1 MSDLVP
7 ERVEPLLAGSLGT
20 PYLYASEIG
29 STQDVLRD
37 GHHPHGAVAVAEHQT
52 AGRGRSGRVWQDA
65 TGQAL
70 LFSVL
75 LRPEPGKPLQQLSLV
90 AGLAVAA
97 AVSREAGVEAA
108 VKWPNDVLVEGR
120 KVAGILLEAS
130 GTTVIC
136 GIGVNV
142 NQAEGD
148 LPSRTRLPAT
158 SLRMAAGRPLDR
170 GQLLATLL
178 NELEARYGRWLH
190 DGLVTFR
197 HELEARNALRGRA
210 VVVDGSRGI
219 AGEIAPDGRLEV
231 ALDDGETVLI
241 ESGEVETPETG

>member
-1 MSDLVP
+1 MSDLAP

-20 PYLYASEIG
+20 PYLYASDIG

-97 AVSREAGVEAA
+97 AVSREAGVAAA

-148 LPSRTRLPAT
+148 LPARTRLPAT
-158 SLRMAAGRPLDR
+158 SLRIAAGRPLDR

-178 NELEARYGRWLH
+178 HELEVRYGRWLH

-210 VVVDGSRGI
+210 VVVDGRRGI
-219 AGEIAPDGRLEV
+219 AGEIASDGRLEV
-231 ALDDGETVLI
+231 ALDGGETVLI
-241 ESGEVETPETG
+241 DSGEVETPETG